1 MFEAFWSDFKWKIF
15 GFCFVPYLTYFV
27 ASFIYI
33 TTMLY
38 QAGEEAPDWDFS
50 SDNLLYIDTYE
61 LPLRIVLIVLLL
73 FQLFIQAK

>member
-15 GFCFVPYLTYFV
+15 GFCFIPYLTYFL

-50 SDNLLYIDTYE
+50 
-61 LPLRIVLIVLLL
+61 
-73 FQLFIQAK
+73 